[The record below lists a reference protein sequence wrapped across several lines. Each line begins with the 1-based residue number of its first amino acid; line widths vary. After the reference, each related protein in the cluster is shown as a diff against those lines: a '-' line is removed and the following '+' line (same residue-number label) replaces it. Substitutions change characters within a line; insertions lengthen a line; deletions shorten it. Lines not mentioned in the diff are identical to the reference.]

1 MTDTSYEGR
10 RYEVVAPRNGTLS
23 KAVFDGPGAGE
34 ALVRVHVN
42 GVCASDLPTWGTPQ
56 PAYPIPLGHEPV
68 GTVVAV
74 GDGVELEPGTRVTG
88 RLTPSFADYVAAD
101 IRDIV
106 EVPDEVET
114 IHALGEPIG
123 CVAEALRR
131 TQVQLADR
139 VAIIGLGFMGL
150 CMVQLV
156 SRSATAQVVAIDP
169 RDDARRA
176 ALSCGADA
184 AYHPDQLPGAF
195 TGPEAR
201 SGVRGFDVVVE
212 ASGSASGIELAT
224 VLVRSHGTLSI
235 LGFHQGTREVDMQ
248 AWNWKAI
255 DVVNAHVRDRDL
267 LRESTRSAMA
277 MIAAGRIDLQP
288 LVTHTYPLDRIDEA
302 FEALSKKPP
311 GFIKAVIIND

>member
-1 MTDTSYEGR
+1 VTDTSYEGR
-10 RYEVVAPRNGTLS
+10 RYEVVAPRKGILA

-34 ALVRVHVN
+34 ALVRVHAN

-56 PAYPIPLGHEPV
+56 PTYPIPLGHEPV

-74 GDGVELEPGTRVTG
+74 GDGVELKPGTRVTG
-88 RLTPSFADYVAAD
+88 RLTPSFAEYVAAD

-123 CVAEALRR
+123 CVAEGLRR
-131 TQVQLADR
+131 TPVQLADR

-176 ALSCGADA
+176 ALTCGADT
-184 AYHPDQLPGAF
+184 AYHPDQLPSPF
-195 TGPEAR
+195 TGPQAR

-212 ASGSASGIELAT
+212 ASGSPSGIELAT

-248 AWNWKAI
+248 TWNWKAI

-302 FEALSKKPP
+302 FEALSRKPP